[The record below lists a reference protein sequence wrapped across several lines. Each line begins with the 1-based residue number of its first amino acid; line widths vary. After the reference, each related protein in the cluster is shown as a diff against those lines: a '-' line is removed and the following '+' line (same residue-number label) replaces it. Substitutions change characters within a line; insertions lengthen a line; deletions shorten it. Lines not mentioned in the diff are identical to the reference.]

1 MSTPERLIE
10 KLANEVAGTQRKL
23 TSLAARIRAIGLR
36 SRRLE
41 MLRRPDDDLVR
52 RIDVLHSILQPERV
66 IDSIRAAVENAGLAE
81 HPVRHMVIPNV
92 LPGDVYD
99 AFVRGVP
106 PADFFDE
113 EDRNIEQLLIRTS
126 PMPVDAMVTWMFVT
140 DVAAPALA
148 AAVMARAGI
157 VSHQR
162 HMVVSPRL
170 VRRRPGYLAAAVS
183 APAAACV
190 AVLNLA
196 QPDDTSEYGS
206 RLRGAS
212 GSVDIPFHRNSA
224 IAVFGSGDGLDYASI
239 PEAAGPR
246 TVRDTYQF
254 GVAARTG

>member
-10 KLANEVAGTQRKL
+10 KLASEVAGTERKL
-23 TSLAARIRAIGLR
+23 TGLAARIRAIGLG

-66 IDSIRAAVENAGLAE
+66 IDSIRAAVENAAITE

-92 LPGDVYD
+92 LPGDAYD
-99 AFVRGVP
+99 AFVHGIP
-106 PADFFDE
+106 AADFFDE
-113 EDRNIEQLLIRTS
+113 EDRSIEQLLVRTS

-148 AAVMARAGI
+148 AAVMARAG
-157 VSHQR
+157 VLSHHR
-162 HMVVSPRL
+162 HVVMSPRL

-183 APAAACV
+183 AQAAACV

-196 QPDDTSEYGS
+196 QPHDTSEYGS
-206 RLRGAS
+206 RLHGAS
-212 GSVDIPFHRNSA
+212 GAVDIPFHRNSA
-224 IAVFGSGDGLDYASI
+224 VVVFGPGDSLDYASI

-246 TVRDTYQF
+246 AVRDTYQF
-254 GVAARTG
+254 GGAARTG